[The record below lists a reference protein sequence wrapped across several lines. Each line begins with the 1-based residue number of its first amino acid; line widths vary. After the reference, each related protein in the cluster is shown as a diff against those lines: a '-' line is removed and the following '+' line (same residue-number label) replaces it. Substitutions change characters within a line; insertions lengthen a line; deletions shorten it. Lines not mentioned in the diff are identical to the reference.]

1 MKKKLIAVA
10 AAALMV
16 VALAGCSSSSSST
29 SASSQ
34 TSTSTSASAS
44 ASGTYTGLGDGST
57 LNFITGGESGTYYAV
72 GGVIAQDASNNQ
84 NIKVTSLAGAGSK
97 GNVIALEDK
106 EAQLGFCQSDVLS
119 YAYEGTN
126 LFDTAV
132 KDFSIVA
139 ALYDETVQ
147 IVTCDPDIKTVADLK
162 GKNVSIGAAGSGVY
176 FNAIDVLGAYG
187 LTESDINPTYQSFQ
201 DSADALQNGQIDA
214 AFIVAGAPTTAITQ
228 LSTTKQAYLVG
239 LDDEHVNTLLK
250 SSPYYSKS
258 VIAANTYSGITEDV
272 TTVSVQ
278 AVIIADNSV
287 SEDAIYAFTAD
298 LYENL
303 DTLKTSNA
311 KFGEMSLEKAVSIT
325 NVPYHPGAAKY
336 YAEKGKTVTSA

>member
-72 GGVIAQDASNNQ
+72 GGVIAQDVSNNQ

-187 LTESDINPTYQSFQ
+187 LTESDINPT
-201 DSADALQNGQIDA
+201 
-214 AFIVAGAPTTAITQ
+214 
-228 LSTTKQAYLVG
+228 
-239 LDDEHVNTLLK
+239 
-250 SSPYYSKS
+250 
-258 VIAANTYSGITEDV
+258 
-272 TTVSVQ
+272 
-278 AVIIADNSV
+278 
-287 SEDAIYAFTAD
+287 
-298 LYENL
+298 
-303 DTLKTSNA
+303 
-311 KFGEMSLEKAVSIT
+311 
-325 NVPYHPGAAKY
+325 
-336 YAEKGKTVTSA
+336 

>member
-1 MKKKLIAVA
+1 MKKKLVAVA

-16 VALAGCSSSSSST
+16 VALAGCSSSSSS
-29 SASSQ
+29 S
-34 TSTSTSASAS
+34 SASAS
-44 ASGTYTGLGDGST
+44 ASASGSTSAASGTYTGLGDGST
-57 LNFITGGESGTYYAV
+57 LNFVTGGESGTYYAV

-84 NIKVTSLAGAGSK
+84 NIKVTSLSGAGSK
-97 GNVIALEDK
+97 ANVIALEDK

-119 YAYEGTN
+119 YAYEGKN

-132 KDFSIVA
+132 KDFSIVG

-147 IVTCDPDIKTVADLK
+147 IVTCDPSIKTVADLK

-228 LSTTKQAYLVG
+228 LSTSKQAYLVA
-239 LDDEHVNTLLK
+239 LDDEHVSSLMQT
-250 SSPYYSKS
+250 SPYYSKS
-258 VIAANTYSGITEDV
+258 VVTAGTYKGIDEDV

-298 LYENL
+298 LFENL
-303 DTLKTSNA
+303 DTLADSNA
-311 KFGEMSLEKAVSIT
+311 KFGEMSLEKATSIT

-336 YAEKGKTVTSA
+336 YAEKGMPVSSK